1 MYTCISHI
9 PFLISP
15 TTKMI
20 AMTGR
25 SIPTTPNMVID
36 GSVVESA
43 VNTANIVAT
52 NSGDNGGLFFPVAG
66 LASIAALILFLAPP
80 LKED

>member
-1 MYTCISHI
+1 
-9 PFLISP
+9 
-15 TTKMI
+15 
-20 AMTGR
+20 MTGR

-52 NSGDNGGLFFPVAG
+52 SIGDNGGLFFPVAG
-66 LASIAALILFLAPP
+66 LGSVAALILFLAPP

>member
-1 MYTCISHI
+1 
-9 PFLISP
+9 
-15 TTKMI
+15 
-20 AMTGR
+20 
-25 SIPTTPNMVID
+25 MVID

-52 NSGDNGGLFFPVAG
+52 SSGDNGGLFFPVAG
-66 LASIAALILFLAPP
+66 LASVAALILFLAPP